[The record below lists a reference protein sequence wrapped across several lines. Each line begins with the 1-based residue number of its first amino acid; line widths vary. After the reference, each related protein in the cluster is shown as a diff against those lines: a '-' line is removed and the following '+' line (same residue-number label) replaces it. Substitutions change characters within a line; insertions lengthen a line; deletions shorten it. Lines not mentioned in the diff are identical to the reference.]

1 MVKTSS
7 KKKMPQR
14 APHNAVGRPAKDPG
28 DLRIARTAMR
38 LHPDLVAELDMAAR
52 EARLNRSVYV
62 ERILVNFLNMHA
74 ERRERPPLD
83 DIGRYLTEEAIERMH
98 RTALPSSYAN
108 LRASSSPDAD
118 YVMPSV
124 SAFGFSRR
132 LPSGPKPPAS
142 KPARK
147 K

>member
-1 MVKTSS
+1 MVKTPS

-14 APHNAVGRPAKDPG
+14 APHNAVGRPAADPG
-28 DLRIARTAMR
+28 DLRTARTAMR

-52 EARLNRSVYV
+52 ENRVNRSVYV

-98 RTALPSSYAN
+98 RAAQPSSYAA
-108 LRASSSPDAD
+108 LRASTTSDAE
-118 YVMPSV
+118 YVMPKL
-124 SAFGFSRR
+124 SAFGAPRR
-132 LPSGPKPPAS
+132 PPSGPRPVAAKPI
-142 KPARK
+142 RK